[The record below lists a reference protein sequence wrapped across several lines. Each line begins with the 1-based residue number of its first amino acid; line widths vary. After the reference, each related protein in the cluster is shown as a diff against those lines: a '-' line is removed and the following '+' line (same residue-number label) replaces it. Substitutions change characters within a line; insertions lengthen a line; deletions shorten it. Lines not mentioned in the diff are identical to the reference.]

1 MSNQLSMDTVQAIH
15 ALRAQGWSRRKIA
28 RELGIHRSTVAAH
41 LASKPAKVPT
51 GSEGSKPAKVPTGSE
66 GSKPAKVPTGSEVP
80 LAEGADDFPEPF
92 GEESS
97 NEEEDHSRSRC
108 VPWRDVILEKLAQG
122 LSAQRIFQDLSN
134 DHDYEH
140 GYDSVKRFVRQLK
153 SSKELPFRRMECE
166 PGAEAQV
173 DFGQGAPVVDESGRR
188 RRPHLLRVVLSHS
201 RKGYTEVIEKQTTDG
216 FIRCLESAFWHFGG
230 VPKTLVIDNLRAAV
244 SKADWFDPELN
255 PKIRAFAE
263 HYGTVFLPTRV
274 RMPRHKGKVE
284 RGVDYA
290 QENALKGRTFESLRE
305 QNEHLWDWESQ
316 VADTRIHGTTREQV
330 GKAFRERERSAL
342 LPLPLERF
350 PFFHEAERTVHRD
363 GHVSVEKA
371 YYSVPPEFLG
381 RKVWVRWD
389 GRLVRIFNA
398 QMEQIAL
405 HVRQEPGKFSTQNSH
420 LHARK
425 ISGVERGAT
434 WWLVKVSE
442 NGPETRDWA
451 TAMLGTRG
459 IEGVRVLM
467 GLKQLTDKHSRDDIE
482 RACRTA
488 HSYGDYRLRTVRKL
502 IARNAPVQGQFE
514 FLDEHPVIRPLVSYS
529 EFVKSALRK
538 EPNR

>member
-15 ALRAQGWSRRKIA
+15 TLRAQGWSLRKIA

-51 GSEGSKPAKVPTGSE
+51 GSEAKVPTGSE
-66 GSKPAKVPTGSEVP
+66 GQLPAGSED
-80 LAEGADDFPEPF
+80 LREALEDDSEKD
-92 GEESS
+92 ES
-97 NEEEDHSRSRC
+97 ELSRSRC
-108 VPWRDVILEKLAQG
+108 EPWRDVILEKLGQG

-134 DHDYEH
+134 DHDFPH
-140 GYDSVKRFVRQLK
+140 GDDSVKRFVRQLR
-153 SSKELPFRRMECE
+153 SSKELPFRRLECA

-173 DFGQGAPVVDESGRR
+173 DFGQAAAVVDENGRR
-188 RRPHLLRVVLSHS
+188 RRPHVLRVVLSHS
-201 RKGYTEVIEKQTTDG
+201 RKGYTEAIDRQTTDN

-230 VPKTLVIDNLRAAV
+230 VPKTLIIDNLRAAV

-255 PKIRAFAE
+255 PKIQSFAA

-274 RMPRHKGKVE
+274 RTPRHKGKVE

-290 QENALKGRTFESLRE
+290 QENALKGRTFRSLRE
-305 QNEHLWDWESQ
+305 QNEHLWAWEST

-342 LPLPLERF
+342 FPLPLPLERF
-350 PFFHEAERTVHRD
+350 PFFHEALRSVHRD
-363 GHVSVEKA
+363 GHISVDKA

-389 GRLVRIFNA
+389 ARLVRIFNA
-398 QMEQIAL
+398 KLEQIAL
-405 HVRQEPGKFSTQNSH
+405 HARQEPGKFSTQNTH

-434 WWLVKVSE
+434 WWLAKVSE
-442 NGPETRDWA
+442 IGPETRDWSA
-451 TAMLGTRG
+451 AMLGARG

-467 GLKQLTDKHSRDDIE
+467 GLKQLADKHSREDIE

-488 HSYGDYRLRTVRKL
+488 HSYGAYRLRTVRKL
-502 IARNAPVQGQFE
+502 IDRNAPVQAQFE

-529 EFVKSALRK
+529 EFVKAALRK
-538 EPNR
+538 EQNR

>member
-1 MSNQLSMDTVQAIH
+1 
-15 ALRAQGWSRRKIA
+15 
-28 RELGIHRSTVAAH
+28 
-41 LASKPAKVPT
+41 
-51 GSEGSKPAKVPTGSE
+51 
-66 GSKPAKVPTGSEVP
+66 
-80 LAEGADDFPEPF
+80 
-92 GEESS
+92 
-97 NEEEDHSRSRC
+97 
-108 VPWRDVILEKLAQG
+108 
-122 LSAQRIFQDLSN
+122 
-134 DHDYEH
+134 
-140 GYDSVKRFVRQLK
+140 
-153 SSKELPFRRMECE
+153 
-166 PGAEAQV
+166 
-173 DFGQGAPVVDESGRR
+173 
-188 RRPHLLRVVLSHS
+188 LRVVLSHS
-201 RKGYTEVIEKQTTDG
+201 RKGYTEAIEKQTTDG

-230 VPKTLVIDNLRAAV
+230 VPTTLIIDNLRAAV

-255 PKIRAFAE
+255 PKIQSFAE

-274 RMPRHKGKVE
+274 RTPRHKGKVE

-290 QENALKGRTFESLRE
+290 QENALKGRTFRSLRE
-305 QNEHLWDWESQ
+305 QNEHLWEWESQ

-350 PFFHEAERTVHRD
+350 PFFHEAERSVHRD

-398 QMEQIAL
+398 KMEQIAL
-405 HVRQEPGKFSTQNSH
+405 HARQEPGKFSTQNVH
-420 LHARK
+420 LDAKK

-434 WWLVKVSE
+434 WWLAKVSDI
-442 NGPETRDWA
+442 GPETRDWA
-451 TAMLGTRG
+451 AAMLQARG

-467 GLKQLTDKHSRDDIE
+467 GLKQLADKHPRDSIE
-482 RACRTA
+482 LACRTA
-488 HSYGDYRLRTVRKL
+488 HSYGAYRLKTVRKL
-502 IARNAPVQGQFE
+502 IDRNAPVQAQFE

-538 EPNR
+538 EQNR

>member
-1 MSNQLSMDTVQAIH
+1 
-15 ALRAQGWSRRKIA
+15 
-28 RELGIHRSTVAAH
+28 LGIHRSTVAAH
-41 LASKPAKVPT
+41 L
-51 GSEGSKPAKVPTGSE
+51 GSKPAKVPTGSE
-66 GSKPAKVPTGSEVP
+66 DSKPAKVPTGSEDSKPAKVP
-80 LAEGADDFPEPF
+80 TGSEDSKPAKVPTGLDDLQESL
-92 GEESS
+92 GEDSE
-97 NEEEDHSRSRC
+97 NEEAELSRSRC
-108 VPWRDVILEKLAQG
+108 VPWRDVILEKLTLG

-134 DHDYEH
+134 DHDYVH

-173 DFGQGAPVVDESGRR
+173 DFGQAAAVVDENGRR

-201 RKGYTEVIEKQTTDG
+201 RKGYTEAIEKQTTDG
-216 FIRCLESAFWHFGG
+216 FIRCLESAFWYFGG
-230 VPKTLVIDNLRAAV
+230 VPKTLIIDNLRAAV
-244 SKADWFDPELN
+244 NKADWFDPELN
-255 PKIRAFAE
+255 PKIRSFAE

-274 RMPRHKGKVE
+274 RTPRHKGKVE

-290 QENALKGRTFESLRE
+290 QENAIKGRTFRSLRE
-305 QNEHLWDWESQ
+305 QNEHLWEWESQ

-350 PFFHEAERTVHRD
+350 PFFHEALRSVHRD

-389 GRLVRIFNA
+389 GRLVRIFDA
-398 QMEQIAL
+398 KMEQIAL
-405 HVRQEPGKFSTQNSH
+405 HARQEPGKFSTQNSH

-425 ISGVERGAT
+425 ISGVERGAA
-434 WWLVKVSE
+434 WWLAKVSE
-442 NGPETRDWA
+442 IGPETRDWA
-451 TAMLGTRG
+451 AAMLGARG

-467 GLKQLTDKHSRDDIE
+467 GLKQLAGKHPSDSIE
-482 RACRTA
+482 RACHTA
-488 HSYGDYRLRTVRKL
+488 HSYGAYRLKTVRKL
-502 IARNAPVQGQFE
+502 IDQNAPVQGQFE
-514 FLDEHPVIRPLVSYS
+514 FLDEHPVIRPLVNYS
-529 EFVKSALRK
+529 EFVQSALRK